1 MIGAIAVVLVLGGL
15 IFFHELGHF
24 LAARILRMGVKTF
37 SLGFGPKLFSF
48 KYGRTNYQVA
58 CLPLGGYVS
67 LVGEETKDE
76 IPEGFSPRDSFAL
89 RPAWQRFIVII
100 AGSVFNLL
108 LAVLIY
114 WGLFWSG
121 GLFTN
126 EPVTGEIQA
135 ETPAARAGMH
145 SGDRV
150 LSINGVSIRT
160 WQDISPTIQKLG
172 GAPLVFDLQRDG
184 APLSLTIIP
193 ESRPS
198 QINPKEKIWIVGILP
213 ALTKLPFF
221 SAAKYGLEET
231 WHMIVLTG
239 SGFGK
244 LIQRS
249 ASLKEVAGP
258 VGIAQMISR
267 QSDHGIGSVL
277 ALAALISINLGIL
290 NLLPIPVLD
299 GGHALFLVLE
309 MIFRRPIPR
318 RVQDVTTKVG
328 LVLLLCLMVLALY
341 NDIMRIINNAT

>member
-1 MIGAIAVVLVLGGL
+1 MIGALAVVLVLGGL

-24 LAARILRMGVKTF
+24 LAARMLRMGIKTF

-48 KYGRTNYQVA
+48 KYGKTNYQIA

-67 LVGEETKDE
+67 LVGEEKKDE
-76 IPEGFSPRDSFAL
+76 IPQGFSEKDSFAL
-89 RPAWQRFIVII
+89 RPAWQRFIVIV

-108 LAVLIY
+108 LAVFIY
-114 WGLFWSG
+114 WGLFWSSG
-121 GLFTN
+121 VFTN
-126 EPVTGEIQA
+126 EPVVGEVQEEA
-135 ETPAARAGMH
+135 PAARAGILP
-145 SGDRV
+145 GDRV
-150 LSINGVSIRT
+150 LSINGISIRK

-172 GAPLVFDLQRDG
+172 GKPLTFEIQRNG
-184 APLSLTIIP
+184 TPMSLDIIP

-198 QINPKEKIWIVGILP
+198 QINSKETVWLVGMLP
-213 ALTKLPFF
+213 GLTTLPFF
-221 SAAKYGLEET
+221 SAGKYGVQET
-231 WHMIVLTG
+231 WHIITLTCD
-239 SGFGK
+239 GFSK
-244 LIQRS
+244 LVRRA

-267 QSDHGIGSVL
+267 QSDHGVGSVL

-309 MIFRRPIPR
+309 MVFRRPIPR
-318 RVQDVTTKVG
+318 RVQDITTKVG
-328 LVLLLCLMVLALY
+328 LVLLLGLMVLALY

>member
-24 LAARILRMGVKTF
+24 LAARMLRMGVKTF
-37 SLGFGPKLFSF
+37 SLGFGPRLFSF
-48 KYGRTNYQVA
+48 KHGRTCYQVA

-67 LVGEETKDE
+67 LVGEEKKDE
-76 IPEGFSPRDSFAL
+76 IPEGFSTRDSFSL

-108 LAVLIY
+108 LAGFIY
-114 WGLFWSG
+114 WGLFWSS

-126 EPVTGEIQA
+126 EPIAGEIQA
-135 ETPAARAGMH
+135 ESPAARSGIIT
-145 SGDRV
+145 GDRII
-150 LSINGVSIRT
+150 SINGHAIQA
-160 WQDISPTIQKLG
+160 WHEISPTIQKLG
-172 GAPLVFDLQRDG
+172 GGPLVFDIQRNNV
-184 APLSLTIIP
+184 PLSLTVVP

-198 QINPKEKIWIVGILP
+198 QLNPKEKVWIVGMLP
-213 ALTKLPFF
+213 ELTRLSFF
-221 SAAKYGLEET
+221 SAARYGFEET
-231 WHMIVLTG
+231 GRIIALTG
-239 SGFGK
+239 NGFCQ

-267 QSDHGIGSVL
+267 QSDHGISSVL

-318 RVQDVTTKVG
+318 RIQDVTTKVG
-328 LVLLLCLMVLALY
+328 LLFLLGLMILALY